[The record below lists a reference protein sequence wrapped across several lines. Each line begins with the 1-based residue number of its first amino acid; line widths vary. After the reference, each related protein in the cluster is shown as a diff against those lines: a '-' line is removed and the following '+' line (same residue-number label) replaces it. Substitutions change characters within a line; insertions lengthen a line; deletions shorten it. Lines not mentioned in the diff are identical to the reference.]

1 MASRALSLDGRR
13 VWVAGH
19 RGMVGAALMR
29 RMAGE
34 GAVLLTVP
42 HAQLDLRR
50 QSETEDWIAR
60 NRPEFILIAAAK
72 VGGILAN
79 DTYPAQFLYDNLMI
93 QSNIVEA
100 ARRFGAEKVLL
111 LGSSCIYPRLAPQP
125 IPESSLLT
133 GPLEETNQ
141 WYAIAKIAGVMLAQA
156 YRREYDLNLISVMPT
171 NLYGPADDYDLH
183 DSHVAAALLRR
194 IHQAKVEKADHVVIW
209 GSGAPLREFL
219 HVDDLADACLF
230 LLKTWEDADP
240 INIGSRQEVSITE
253 LAGLIAE
260 VVGWTG
266 RFVFDTSKPDGTPR
280 KLLDTTR
287 LTAMG
292 WAPSITLKAGLANA
306 YADFRSRW
314 DAGEFTAGVAEM
326 PS

>member
-292 WAPSITLKAGLANA
+292 WAPSISLKAGLANA

-314 DAGEFTAGVAEM
+314 DAGEFTTEAGQR
-326 PS
+326 

>member
-240 INIGSRQEVSITE
+240 INIGSGQEVSITE
-253 LAGLIAE
+253 LATLVAE

-266 RFVFDTSKPDGTPR
+266 RSVFDTGKPDGTPR

-292 WAPSITLKAGLANA
+292 WAPSISLKAGLANA

-314 DAGEFTAGVAEM
+314 DAGEFTTEAGQR
-326 PS
+326 

>member
-1 MASRALSLDGRR
+1 MSSQEPSLEGRR

-29 RMAGE
+29 RMTGE

-50 QSETEDWIAR
+50 QTETEDWIAS

-100 ARRFGAEKVLL
+100 ARKNGAAKVLL

-156 YRREYDLNLISVMPT
+156 YRREYGLNLISVMPT
-171 NLYGPADDYDLH
+171 NLYGPADDYDLRN
-183 DSHVAAALLRR
+183 SHVAAALLRR
-194 IHQAKVEKADHVVIW
+194 IHHAKVEKADRVVIW

-230 LLKTWEDADP
+230 LMKTWEDPDP
-240 INIGSRQEVSITE
+240 INIGSGQEVSITE

-260 VVGWTG
+260 VVGWAG
-266 RFVFDTSKPDGTPR
+266 RFEFDTSKPDGTPR

-292 WAPSITLKAGLANA
+292 WTPSISLMAGLANT
-306 YADFRSRW
+306 YADFRTRW
-314 DAGEFTAGVAEM
+314 DAGEFAPKVVQR
-326 PS
+326 

>member
-1 MASRALSLDGRR
+1 
-13 VWVAGH
+13 
-19 RGMVGAALMR
+19 
-29 RMAGE
+29 
-34 GAVLLTVP
+34 
-42 HAQLDLRR
+42 
-50 QSETEDWIAR
+50 
-60 NRPEFILIAAAK
+60 
-72 VGGILAN
+72 
-79 DTYPAQFLYDNLMI
+79 MI

>member
-1 MASRALSLDGRR
+1 
-13 VWVAGH
+13 
-19 RGMVGAALMR
+19 MVGAALMR

-194 IHQAKVEKADHVVIW
+194 IHQAKVEKAHHVVIW

-253 LAGLIAE
+253 LATLVAE

-266 RFVFDTSKPDGTPR
+266 RSVFDTGKPDGTPR

-292 WAPSITLKAGLANA
+292 WAPSISLKAGLANA

>member
-100 ARRFGAEKVLL
+100 AQIWRRKGFAAGFLL
-111 LGSSCIYPRLAPQP
+111 YLSPLG
-125 IPESSLLT
+125 
-133 GPLEETNQ
+133 
-141 WYAIAKIAGVMLAQA
+141 
-156 YRREYDLNLISVMPT
+156 
-171 NLYGPADDYDLH
+171 
-183 DSHVAAALLRR
+183 AAADPRKQSVDRPAGGNQSVVRDRQDRR
-194 IHQAKVEKADHVVIW
+194 RHA
-209 GSGAPLREFL
+209 R
-219 HVDDLADACLF
+219 
-230 LLKTWEDADP
+230 
-240 INIGSRQEVSITE
+240 
-253 LAGLIAE
+253 AGLSARI
-260 VVGWTG
+260 
-266 RFVFDTSKPDGTPR
+266 
-280 KLLDTTR
+280 
-287 LTAMG
+287 
-292 WAPSITLKAGLANA
+292 
-306 YADFRSRW
+306 
-314 DAGEFTAGVAEM
+314 
-326 PS
+326 

>member
-100 ARRFGAEKVLL
+100 ARR
-111 LGSSCIYPRLAPQP
+111 LARKRFCCWVPP
-125 IPESSLLT
+125 
-133 GPLEETNQ
+133 
-141 WYAIAKIAGVMLAQA
+141 
-156 YRREYDLNLISVMPT
+156 
-171 NLYGPADDYDLH
+171 
-183 DSHVAAALLRR
+183 
-194 IHQAKVEKADHVVIW
+194 
-209 GSGAPLREFL
+209 
-219 HVDDLADACLF
+219 
-230 LLKTWEDADP
+230 
-240 INIGSRQEVSITE
+240 VSIP
-253 LAGLIAE
+253 A
-260 VVGWTG
+260 W
-266 RFVFDTSKPDGTPR
+266 R
-280 KLLDTTR
+280 
-287 LTAMG
+287 
-292 WAPSITLKAGLANA
+292 
-306 YADFRSRW
+306 RSRSPK
-314 DAGEFTAGVAEM
+314 AVC
-326 PS
+326 

>member
-100 ARRFGAEKVLL
+100 ARSTASKCATCRARKETPITICGDWC
-111 LGSSCIYPRLAPQP
+111 GSGSTSPPASRSPR
-125 IPESSLLT
+125 
-133 GPLEETNQ
+133 
-141 WYAIAKIAGVMLAQA
+141 
-156 YRREYDLNLISVMPT
+156 YDLPSMP
-171 NLYGPADDYDLH
+171 
-183 DSHVAAALLRR
+183 
-194 IHQAKVEKADHVVIW
+194 
-209 GSGAPLREFL
+209 
-219 HVDDLADACLF
+219 ACS
-230 LLKTWEDADP
+230 WRCSA
-240 INIGSRQEVSITE
+240 
-253 LAGLIAE
+253 
-260 VVGWTG
+260 
-266 RFVFDTSKPDGTPR
+266 
-280 KLLDTTR
+280 
-287 LTAMG
+287 
-292 WAPSITLKAGLANA
+292 
-306 YADFRSRW
+306 
-314 DAGEFTAGVAEM
+314 
-326 PS
+326 

>member
-194 IHQAKVEKADHVVIW
+194 IHQAKVEKAHHVVIW

-253 LAGLIAE
+253 LATLVAE

-266 RFVFDTSKPDGTPR
+266 RSVFDTGKPDGTPR

-292 WAPSITLKAGLANA
+292 WAPSISLKAGLANA

>member
-1 MASRALSLDGRR
+1 MSLQELSLEGRR

-19 RGMVGAALMR
+19 RGMVGAALVR

-50 QSETEDWIAR
+50 QRETEEWIAG
-60 NRPEFILIAAAK
+60 NRPEIILIAAAK

-100 ARRFGAEKVLL
+100 ARKYGAEKVLL

-133 GPLEETNQ
+133 SPLEETNQ
-141 WYAIAKIAGVMLAQA
+141 WYAIAKIAGVKLAQA
-156 YRREYDLNLISVMPT
+156 YRREYGLNLISVMPT
-171 NLYGPADDYDLH
+171 NLYGPADDYDLRN
-183 DSHVAAALLRR
+183 SHVAAALLRR
-194 IHQAKVEKADHVVIW
+194 IHQAKEEKADHVVIW

-240 INIGSRQEVSITE
+240 INIGSGQEVSITE

-260 VVGWTG
+260 VVGWAG
-266 RFVFDTSKPDGTPR
+266 RFEFDATKPDGTPR

-292 WAPSITLKAGLANA
+292 WTPSIDLKAGLAST
-306 YADFRSRW
+306 YADFRARW
-314 DAGEFTAGVAEM
+314 DAGEFAVEAVQR
-326 PS
+326 